1 MAVDT
6 TKHHISI
13 LRQDGSTEVP
23 MMLAT
28 EKDKEGHDVPIYWT
42 SDDEYIAE
50 TERGQSSAERE
61 LPPIIGDDWRSGIG
75 LDVYDS
81 ADPLRYLSSVNCD
94 LRFRGQA
101 MLSYAATGLA
111 LPATSGVPTCQASFN
126 GVQYIG
132 CGTKLNQAHANGAS
146 ITNVTTFTS
155 PISALEPFADGF
167 MYVGF
172 EGTTVV
178 SDCETAWT
186 AGNDVTVSLD
196 SGDKKVGTYS
206 NKFVVAD
213 AFTGGTVAYIT
224 FPTLSA
230 YDGVKLWIKCSVDT
244 TAGQLKLKFINVEID
259 IPALS
264 AGVWTRVYLKFTSVV
279 SGGNFLFLLS
289 TDIGACTI
297 HIDDIL
303 AENLIQRMD
312 SGENF
317 TKTTEADGFAHF
329 LKTVNATAPALWK
342 GLKPNELKSATSPF
356 GASAWSIPKIV
367 DTSIY
372 NITDLVSSQNTLY
385 IMKEDRPFYLDTSS
399 NVQVLVD
406 DTKHLASSTGGKN
419 STSWQEKV
427 YMPYGTQSLVEYD
440 SGTITWRDPAKFC
453 ASLGDYDGYVRA
465 VAGDEQWLFAIL
477 DSATADKVE
486 VLAGRLET
494 VNGSTSWV
502 WHAIAQV
509 AMTDCN
515 MAFVSSIYQRR
526 LWIGSTNSANSIFYI
541 PLPAGYG
548 DPAND
553 TNKSFSTATGQYF
566 ITPWLHAGFKGDSK
580 AFIKLSLKMSG
591 TSSTVYWRAYYKRL
605 GQAAWREINPTAKFK
620 TSPITSGYIPVDADS
635 NEPVST
641 AIRFKFEGKTGSTAS
656 TPILLDYDCRA
667 ILYPSRRN
675 IIHCIVRCADNIL
688 DKKGSALGVT
698 ASTIRDTLNEAKNTA
713 TWPVTFYDINGD
725 TKYVRFLPVNP
736 YSKVNKDEKG
746 RNIEEWYY
754 LEMMEVTLS

>member
-1 MAVDT
+1 MSGDYSFL
-6 TKHHISI
+6 KHDIGIVNQSDEVIGLI
-13 LRQDGSTEVP
+13 LVKDRNGVP
-23 MMLAT
+23 VYL
-28 EKDKEGHDVPIYWT
+28 T
-42 SDDEYIAE
+42 SDDDYIADPI
-50 TERGQSSAERE
+50 RGQSNPNKE
-61 LPPIIGDDWRSGIG
+61 LPPFIQDDFRSGIG
-75 LDVYDS
+75 LDIYDPS
-81 ADPLRYLSSVNCD
+81 DPYRYNSSVNCD

-111 LPATSGVPTCQASFN
+111 LPATSGAPTCQASFN

-132 CGTKLNQAHANGAS
+132 CGTKLNQVHANGAS

-186 AGNDVTVSLD
+186 AGSDVTVSLD

-206 NKFVVAD
+206 NKFVVVD
-213 AFTGGTVAYIT
+213 AFTAGTVAYIA
-224 FPTLSA
+224 FPNLST
-230 YDGVKLWIKCSVDT
+230 YDGVKLWIKCSIDT
-244 TAGQLKLKFINVEID
+244 AAANLQLKFLSAPTLD

-264 AGVWTRVYLKFTSVV
+264 AGVWTRVYLKFPATGPA
-279 SGGNFLFLLS
+279 GGNFMYLLS

-297 HIDDIL
+297 HIDDIIV
-303 AENLIQRMD
+303 EDLIQRMD

-317 TKTTEADGFAHF
+317 TKTTESDGFAHF
-329 LKTVNATAPALWK
+329 LKTVNATAPLLWK

-356 GASAWSIPKIV
+356 AASAWSTAKIA
-367 DTSIY
+367 DSSIY
-372 NITDLVSSQNTLY
+372 NITDLVSSQNTLH
-385 IMKEDRPFYLDTSS
+385 IMKEDRPFYLDSSS

-419 STSWQEKV
+419 STSWREKV

-494 VNGSTSWV
+494 IRGTTGWV

-553 TNKSFSTATGQYF
+553 TNKLFQTGGYF
-566 ITPWLHAGFKGDSK
+566 ITPKLDIGFKGDNK
-580 AFIKLSLKMSG
+580 AFIKLILKMSG

-605 GQAAWREINPTAKFK
+605 GQAAWREINPTDKFK

-635 NEPVST
+635 NNPVST
-641 AIRFKFEGKTGSTAS
+641 TIQFKFEGVTDSTAS

-675 IIHCIVRCADNIL
+675 LIYCLVKSADGL
-688 DKKGSALGVT
+688 LCKDGTEL
-698 ASTIRDTLNEAKNTA
+698 ASDAKVIRTTLNYAKNTE
-713 TWPVTFYDINGD
+713 TYPVGFRDINGD
-725 TKYVRFLPVNP
+725 TKTVRFLSVDP
-736 YSKVNKDEKG
+736 YSKVTKSEAG
-746 RNIEEWYY
+746 RNPEEEYRIV
-754 LEMMEVTLS
+754 LQEVQLS